1 MIYKPGNCKNFFT
14 TYFGIRKP
22 TKLFLHW
29 SISLEEKIK
38 KRKKENYDAWVFV
51 LQKYGKSW
59 SISLWHFIRHKPLI
73 IEEYGSFLSCWK
85 SVYTKVVSFKNN
97 ISWNVPYLTAF
108 SRKFS
113 SMFDHL
119 QIHSSF
125 ITILVYLDSRIKN
138 KNFCQDLFFFLQAYA
153 SFWKNYKKYI

>member
-29 SISLEEKIK
+29 SISLEE
-38 KRKKENYDAWVFV
+38 NYDAWDFVFQNMAN
-51 LQKYGKSW
+51 LEAFPFDILSGIKLLFLKSMARFFLVEN
-59 SISLWHFIRHKPLI
+59 SIYYYK
-73 IEEYGSFLSCWK
+73 FLK
-85 SVYTKVVSFKNN
+85 ITY
-97 ISWNVPYLTAF
+97 PGMYLYLTAF

-119 QIHSSF
+119 QIHSCF

>member
-1 MIYKPGNCKNFFT
+1 MIYKPGNCKNFFS

-29 SISLEEKIK
+29 SISLEE
-38 KRKKENYDAWVFV
+38 NYDAWVFV
-51 LQKYGKSW
+51 FQKYGKSW

-73 IEEYGSFLSCWK
+73 FVEYGSFFSCCK
-85 SVYTKVVSFKNN
+85 TVHIYYIKFLKITY
-97 ISWNVPYLTAF
+97 PGMYLYLTAF

-125 ITILVYLDSRIKN
+125 ITILVYLDSTLCEQYLEI
-138 KNFCQDLFFFLQAYA
+138 FFR
-153 SFWKNYKKYI
+153 K